1 MQKFRVFNHVS
12 RVGVEWRIGDTR
24 FQIPSMTA
32 LMVVFL
38 LTITLAALAG
48 NVGGVFMTVVAVT
61 IVITGL
67 VAFGLILKTVLQMNN
82 MGRLRETTQIRLL
95 FGSANSPLYTNFSTP
110 DQASGPVYRNT

>member
-24 FQIPSMTA
+24 FQVPSMSL

-38 LTITLAALAG
+38 ATIALAALAG
-48 NVGGVFMTVVAVT
+48 RVGGPFMTSLAV
-61 IVITGL
+61 IIAITGL
-67 VAFGLILKTVLQMNN
+67 VAFALILKTVLQMNH

-95 FGSANSPLYTNFSTP
+95 FGSARSPVYTNFSTP
-110 DQASGPVYRNT
+110 DQASGPVYRNA

>member
-24 FQIPSMTA
+24 FQIPSMTL

-38 LTITLAALAG
+38 ATITLAALAG
-48 NVGGVFMTVVAVT
+48 RVGGAFMTAIAV
-61 IVITGL
+61 IIAITGL
-67 VAFGLILKTVLQMNN
+67 VAFALTLKTVLQMNN

-95 FGSANSPLYTNFSTP
+95 FGSAKSPIYTNFSTP